1 LSRDAL
7 IEQEAQNR
15 AKKRMAQ
22 EKGLTPQRIDQILAE
37 EREGERRKVEEGE
50 EWLKSLGQAIRT
62 FNGNKEPK
70 PEYIGFK
77 DGRRTFKL

>member
-1 LSRDAL
+1 VSREEL
-7 IEQEAQNR
+7 IEQEVQIR

-37 EREGERRKVEEGE
+37 EREAERRKVEEGE
-50 EWLKSLGQAIRT
+50 AWANSLYEAVHLFAARKAAI
-62 FNGNKEPK
+62 
-70 PEYIGFK
+70 EYMGFK